1 VIAVSASADRQRT
14 PQLRYA
20 EDSAVS
26 DEEAGGKD
34 FSLLQPILPKEHN
47 MIIARDLRSRN
58 QQDDRYYS

>member
-1 VIAVSASADRQRT
+1 MAVSANADRQRT
-14 PQLRYA
+14 PQSRCA
-20 EDSAVS
+20 EDISVS

-47 MIIARDLRSRN
+47 MIVARDLRSRN